1 MKVTTIKEA
10 QDITRMKVEELIGSL
25 QTFEMAINDQPEKK
39 NKGISLLSNTY
50 DDQTEVDLDEEISEV
65 VVLLGKQ
72 FNKVLKRL
80 DRGQKPKVKGISSD
94 IGKHNDSQGKT
105 KAEEQHNQCKGPQCF
120 GLKVW
125 SLPV

>member
-1 MKVTTIKEA
+1 M
-10 QDITRMKVEELIGSL
+10 
-25 QTFEMAINDQPEKK
+25 
-39 NKGISLLSNTY
+39 SNTY

-80 DRGQKPKVKGISSD
+80 DRWLKQNVKNISYD

-105 KAEEQHNQCKGPQCF
+105 KAEKQHNQGKGPQCF
-120 GLKVW
+120 GCEGYGHYRSECPTHLKKQQKGYYISDVVIKDIVPTV
-125 SLPV
+125 SYEFN